1 MLMCWWLVGVVLGL
15 LMVVV
20 VLVQLDITQINHFQH
35 HQLVGQ

>member
-20 VLVQLDITQINHFQH
+20 VLVQLGITQINHFQH